1 MFEEAGLDTMMRIAG
16 GGIVVW
22 LLIRGRMKRRQK
34 TQALKIQNMKFNGTA
49 QVKPEVFTGTK
60 SLGANA
66 DTLKWQVELNDLGRE
81 IKGEL
86 DSKMLAV
93 ASLMRRS
100 DQASN
105 RLGELIKLAEDVR
118 PHADSTYAK
127 VRQLAAAGWKA
138 EKIGRILGMPASDVA
153 LLLEPT
159 DGPVTN

>member
-1 MFEEAGLDTMMRIAG
+1 MFEATGLDVLMRIAG
-16 GGIVVW
+16 GGIIVW

-49 QVKPEVFTGTK
+49 KVKPEVYTGTK

-66 DTLKWQVELNDLGRE
+66 DTLKWQVELHDLGRE

-93 ASLMRRS
+93 ASLTRRC

-118 PHADSTYAK
+118 PEAGTPYAK
-127 VRQLAAAGWKA
+127 VLQLAAAGWEA
-138 EKIGRILGMPASDVA
+138 EKIGRTLGMSASDVA
-153 LLLEPT
+153 LLLEPAEA
-159 DGPVTN
+159 PLPS